1 MRRVL
6 HVLNTYF
13 ALPYFIGEQFNY
25 FRNKGCDFCVICSP
39 SPYLKPYALK
49 MGFKYKEVEI
59 ARTITPLK
67 DFKAFIQICRYIN
80 KNKIDTVIGHTP
92 KGGLVS
98 MLAAFIMRVPKR
110 IFFRHGLAYE
120 TASGIKRQLL
130 LNAER
135 LTAFCATEVVCV
147 SPSIYNLSIKD
158 RLNSQKKQLTLG
170 KGTCGGIDTINKFN
184 PAKISSIKVEALR
197 NKLGISDNAFVIGF
211 CGRLI
216 KDKGIQELVEGF
228 DIIRSHYSEKVFRLL
243 LVGMFEERDAL
254 PEHIIKRIY
263 EDHGIVYTGFIND
276 SIEYYY
282 SLMNVDVLASYREG
296 FGMSVIEASAME
308 IPVLTSRSTG
318 CIDSIIEGSTGRYI
332 EITPSSIAEG
342 IELYLNNP
350 EQARTYGK
358 NGREFVK
365 RNFDN
370 LIIWKELEQFYS

>member
-1 MRRVL
+1 
-6 HVLNTYF
+6 
-13 ALPYFIGEQFNY
+13 
-25 FRNKGCDFCVICSP
+25 
-39 SPYLKPYALK
+39 
-49 MGFKYKEVEI
+49 
-59 ARTITPLK
+59 
-67 DFKAFIQICRYIN
+67 
-80 KNKIDTVIGHTP
+80 
-92 KGGLVS
+92 
-98 MLAAFIMRVPKR
+98 
-110 IFFRHGLAYE
+110 
-120 TASGIKRQLL
+120 
-130 LNAER
+130 
-135 LTAFCATEVVCV
+135 
-147 SPSIYNLSIKD
+147 
-158 RLNSQKKQLTLG
+158 LG

-282 SLMNVDVLASYREG
+282 SLMNVDILASYREG